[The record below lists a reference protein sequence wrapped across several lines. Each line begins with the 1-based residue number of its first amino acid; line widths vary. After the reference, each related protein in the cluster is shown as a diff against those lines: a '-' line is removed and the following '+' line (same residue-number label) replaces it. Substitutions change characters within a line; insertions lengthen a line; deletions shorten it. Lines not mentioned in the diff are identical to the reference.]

1 MAKKGHRIANCTEKL
16 CSLCNRR
23 EHTAEVCPT
32 SKEQAVLAVTS
43 EVGTRVDVVR
53 MVRPRLQL
61 SSPKVQ
67 ASSVIVFSG
76 MGDRKLA
83 WQVGD

>member
-1 MAKKGHRIANCTEKL
+1 M
-16 CSLCNRR
+16 
-23 EHTAEVCPT
+23 
-32 SKEQAVLAVTS
+32 LAVTS